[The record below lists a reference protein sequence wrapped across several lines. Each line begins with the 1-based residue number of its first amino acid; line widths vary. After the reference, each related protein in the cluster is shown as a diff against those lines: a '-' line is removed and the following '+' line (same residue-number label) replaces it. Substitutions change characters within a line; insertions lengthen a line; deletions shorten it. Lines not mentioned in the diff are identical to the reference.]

1 MNKKFVAKIAATA
14 MAFALAATSV
24 VGDCSMASAA
34 VRTVTVSTQKQ
45 LNRALKNNKVK
56 SIVIKTDKPVKF
68 TIGATSYAK
77 KSLTVNAPEATV
89 NNRGDFKKI
98 TVQDGKKFTDHGE
111 GNQITI
117 SDPNSLKFVA
127 GKNAEVASVTVTS
140 KEGKISIGGKG
151 SVSAVNVEDAATL
164 AVKAGTMLE
173 AVTVKAD
180 ATIEVA
186 AGAHVGNVQV
196 ADGAEK
202 VALQVNGTV
211 GAVNID
217 AKAELSISGSTTD
230 AMKITNNA
238 QGANVTASVKVEL
251 TLNADAKIT
260 LDAGA
265 EGSSVEVTKAD
276 IKPAIENKTKSDVTV
291 KDSAGKSD
299 IVKPGE
305 EKTSD
310 STTGGGSTG
319 GGGSTSGG
327 SSSGGG
333 SSSSSESESFSVKL
347 SWTGD
352 MIKTGTVL
360 TADVSGA
367 GGSDVTY
374 EWCYGNKPWFVGENA
389 KTYTVTDEQGG
400 WEVGVKV
407 TATINGKECT
417 AWAWTN
423 KEVQKR
429 IAEVQENFAPLIVA
443 NGASNDAVIEALK
456 YSRRWVSVRNE
467 YDWYGEIPVNWTA
480 LDGYNGA
487 AGTYTFKGTIDAPER
502 WYFDDSVSREV
513 TCEVLVQPK
522 NALNL
527 TFKEEDGSEYPLTQ
541 DGNYLIVTGDALN
554 VASAGALSYS
564 INVSEAD
571 STLQYAV
578 GSSGGTY
585 DNVENDAIT
594 VNLYD
599 LLDGSQTY
607 YFKTDANDA
616 TPYVIIFDW
625 SYVSITDC
633 MTSYDRTVT
642 KEYRE
647 DKVYPDNMPKTLTF
661 KDKDGKTYD
670 LVVTWPDDAY
680 TGDAGTWY
688 FDPEITLW
696 KYLDYSSA
704 LYDSLRITLTVE
716 KAEQAEPVMNDPK
729 IIPDMSKGT
738 ITVSHS
744 AIKAYVND
752 ANAGHDF
759 FITTSDTEPDKDV
772 EDYYCPDWDGE
783 MIFGMKY
790 EDGTNDGFSIAY
802 DKTYTIYVRAAERD
816 NYNAS
821 DWKWLGVVTIPP
833 EGTGE

>member
-1 MNKKFVAKIAATA
+1 MSKKFVAKIAATA
-14 MAFALAATSV
+14 MAFALAAASV

-45 LNRALKNNKVK
+45 LDRALKNNKVK

-68 TIGATSYAK
+68 TIGASSYAK
-77 KSLTVNAPEATV
+77 KSLTVNAPKATV

-98 TVQDGKKFTDHGE
+98 TLQDGKKFTEHGA
-111 GNQITI
+111 GNRIII
-117 SDPNSLKFVA
+117 SDPNSLKLVA
-127 GKNAEVASVTVTS
+127 GKNAEVARVTVTS
-140 KEGKISIGGKG
+140 KEGKITIGGKG
-151 SVSAVNVEDAATL
+151 SVSAVNVKDAATL
-164 AVKAGTMLE
+164 AVNPGTTLE
-173 AVTVKAD
+173 AITVKAD
-180 ATIEVA
+180 ATIKVA
-186 AGAHVGNVQV
+186 TGAQVGSVQV

-202 VALQVNGTV
+202 VALRVNGTV

-217 AKAELSISGSTTD
+217 AKAALKIFGSTTD

-238 QGANVTASVKVEL
+238 EGANVTAAVKVEL

-276 IKPAIENKTKSDVTV
+276 IKPVIENKTKSDVTV

-305 EKTSD
+305 EKTND
-310 STTGGGSTG
+310 STTGGGN
-319 GGGSTSGG
+319 TSGGG
-327 SSSGGG
+327 SSSGG
-333 SSSSSESESFSVKL
+333 SSAPSENESLGVKL
-347 SWTGD
+347 VWDGD
-352 MIKTGTVL
+352 TIKTGTVL

-374 EWCYGNKPWFVGENA
+374 AWCYGSEPWFVGENA

-417 AWAWTN
+417 TWAWTN

-429 IAEVQENFAPLIVA
+429 VAEVRENFAPLIVA
-443 NGASNDAVIEALK
+443 NGASNDDVMKALK
-456 YSRRWVSVRNE
+456 NSRGYVYIGNYYNWDAEV
-467 YDWYGEIPVNWTA
+467 PVNWTA
-480 LDGYNGA
+480 LEGYNGA
-487 AGTYTFKGTIDAPER
+487 VGTYTFKGTIDAPTG
-502 WYFDDSVSREV
+502 WYFDDGVSREV
-513 TCEVLVQPK
+513 TCKVVVLPE

-527 TFKEEDGSEYPLTQ
+527 TFAAVDGSEYPLTQ
-541 DGNYLIVTGDALN
+541 SGNYLTMTGYALN

-564 INVSEAD
+564 IHVSGAEG
-571 STLQYAV
+571 TLKYAV
-578 GSSGGTY
+578 GSSDGNY
-585 DNVENDAIT
+585 SDVENNEIT

-607 YFKTDANDA
+607 YFKTDGSDA
-616 TPYVIIFDW
+616 TPYVIYFRW
-625 SYVSITDC
+625 CSVSITDC
-633 MTSYDRTVT
+633 LTSYDRTVT
-642 KEYRE
+642 KVYRE
-647 DKVYPDNMPKTLTF
+647 EKVYPDNMPKTLTF
-661 KDKDGKTYD
+661 KDKDGKIYN
-670 LVVTWPDDAY
+670 LAVTWPDELY
-680 TGDAGTWY
+680 TGAAGRWG

-696 KYLDYSSA
+696 KYVDYSDA
-704 LYDSLRITLTVE
+704 LYASLRITLTVE
-716 KAEQAEPVMNDPK
+716 KAGQEAPVMNNPK

-744 AIKAYVND
+744 AIKAYVDD

-759 FITTSDTEPDKDV
+759 FITTGDTAPDADV
-772 EDYYCPDWDGE
+772 EDYYLPDWDGE

-802 DKTYTIYVRAAERD
+802 DTTYTIYVRAAERD
-816 NYNAS
+816 NYKAS
-821 DWKWLGVVTIPP
+821 NWVKLGAIHTPS

>member
-14 MAFALAATSV
+14 MALALAATSV
-24 VGDCSMASAA
+24 VGDYSMASAA

-164 AVKAGTMLE
+164 AVKAGTTLE
-173 AVTVKAD
+173 AVTVQAD

-238 QGANVTASVKVEL
+238 EGANVTASVKVEL

-260 LDAGA
+260 LDVGA

-276 IKPAIENKTKSDVTV
+276 IKPVIENKTKSDVTV

-310 STTGGGSTG
+310 STTGGGS
-319 GGGSTSGG
+319 
-327 SSSGGG
+327 SSGGG
-333 SSSSSESESFSVKL
+333 SSTPSESESFSVKL

-374 EWCYGNKPWFVGENA
+374 EWYYGSNLCVDENE
-389 KTYTVTDEQGG
+389 KTFTVTDEQGN
-400 WEVGVKV
+400 WKVGVKV
-407 TATINGKECT
+407 TAIINGKECT
-417 AWAWTN
+417 ARAWTD
-423 KEVQKR
+423 KLVQRR
-429 IAEVQENFAPLIVA
+429 IAEVRESFAPLIVA
-443 NGASNDAVIEALK
+443 NGASKDAVIEALK
-456 YSRRWVSVRNE
+456 KDRRWVYIENNYHWDAEVP
-467 YDWYGEIPVNWTA
+467 INWTA
-480 LDGYNGA
+480 LEGYNGV
-487 AGTYTFKGTIDAPER
+487 AGTYTFKGTIDAPEG
-502 WYFDDSVSREV
+502 WYFDDGVSNEV
-513 TCEVLVQPK
+513 TCEVLVQPE

-527 TFKEEDGSEYPLTQ
+527 TFDAVDGSEYPLKQ
-541 DGNYLIVTGDALN
+541 SGNYLIVTGSALN
-554 VASAGALSYS
+554 VASAGALNYY
-564 INVSEAD
+564 INVSGD
-571 STLQYAV
+571 DGTLKYAV
-578 GSSGGTY
+578 GSSDGTY
-585 DNVENDAIT
+585 NNVENKAIT

-670 LVVTWPDDAY
+670 LAVTWPDDAY

-802 DKTYTIYVRAAERD
+802 DTTYTIYVRAAERD
-816 NYNAS
+816 NYKAS
-821 DWKWLGVVTIPP
+821 GWNLLGTVTTPS